1 MDCKSFQVSCASG
14 LGIRGIS
21 LRVPGEPK
29 LCVSPTFDN
38 KQILRTIIA
47 LEMTEANCLA
57 LNPKAWWGPGLAEP

>member
-29 LCVSPTFDN
+29 LCVSPIFDN

-47 LEMTEANCLA
+47 LEMTEAN
-57 LNPKAWWGPGLAEP
+57 